1 AMVANWQSLQ
11 DVQGTTADSLA
22 QLETDFNDSLASIEE
37 RMNAAVDN
45 MNMDTEAAS
54 AAKATIDAYIANIRA
69 GTTEAGNAAE
79 AVAAA
84 TAKAL
89 AGNSSGVTGYATG
102 TTYAEP
108 GVHIVGEE
116 GPEAIFFRGGET
128 VLDSDD
134 TRQYLAGQRPL
145 QTSVPDVT
153 DAQDSGP
160 NGNGGERRIVLEL
173 AGRGSLELSGSNFD
187 PDTAAEWLADNLRPL
202 LISTLKQEILEEGD
216 GSRDF

>member
-1 AMVANWQSLQ
+1 M
-11 DVQGTTADSLA
+11 
-22 QLETDFNDSLASIEE
+22 
-37 RMNAAVDN
+37 
-45 MNMDTEAAS
+45 
-54 AAKATIDAYIANIRA
+54 
-69 GTTEAGNAAE
+69 
-79 AVAAA
+79 
-84 TAKAL
+84 
-89 AGNSSGVTGYATG
+89 
-102 TTYAEP
+102 
-108 GVHIVGEE
+108 HIVGEE

-153 DAQDSGP
+153 DTQDSGP
-160 NGNGGERRIVLEL
+160 SGNGGERRIVLEL

-187 PDTAAEWLADNLRPL
+187 PNTAAEWLADNLRPL